1 MTHFARASLG
11 VLKRSMTSLVTEL
24 RYCTCFDAASPM
36 TLDSGQTLGPVT
48 IAYET
53 YGELSSSKDNAILLC
68 HALSG
73 DSHAAGVYDSQPDY
87 VGWWD
92 HYVGPGKTIDTNRF
106 FVVSSNVIAGCKGST
121 GPSSLNPTT
130 GNPYGMRFPVITVGD
145 MVRAQ
150 ATLLDCLGIDKL
162 YAVIGGSMGGMQ
174 ALEWGIMYP
183 NRVDKII
190 PIASTSKLS
199 PQAIAFDAVGRNAI
213 ISDQNWAD
221 GDYYANPK
229 WPEKGLAIARMIGH
243 ITYLSEASMMIKFGR
258 NLQEKTDYGYDFST
272 DFQVESYLKYQGE
285 KFVSRFDANAYLY
298 LTKALSYF
306 DLEKK
311 YGSLEKAFS
320 KTTCQFLV
328 LAITSDWLYPPKQ
341 SKEIVKALMKQG
353 KRVTYSVLDS
363 PYGHDA
369 FLLKNERLEQLLEAF
384 LA

>member
-1 MTHFARASLG
+1 LT
-11 VLKRSMTSLVTEL
+11 V
-24 RYCTCFDAASPM
+24 
-36 TLDSGQTLGPVT
+36 
-48 IAYET
+48 AYET
-53 YGELSSSKDNAILLC
+53 YGVLSPQKDNAILLC

-73 DSHAAGVYDSQPDY
+73 DSHAAGIYADQPEY
-87 VGWWD
+87 KGWWD

-106 FVVSSNVIAGCKGST
+106 FVVSSNVIGGCKGST
-121 GPSSLNPTT
+121 GPSSIDPKT
-130 GNPYGMRFPVITVGD
+130 GSPYGMRFPVITVGD

-150 ATLLDCLGIDKL
+150 AALLDHLEIDKL

-174 ALEWGIMYP
+174 ALEWAIMYP
-183 NRVDKII
+183 QRVDKII
-190 PIASTSKLS
+190 SIASTSKLS
-199 PQAIAFDAVGRNAI
+199 PQAISFDAVGRNAI
-213 ISDQNWAD
+213 ISDPNWAD
-221 GDYYANPK
+221 GDYYANPT
-229 WPEKGLAIARMIGH
+229 WPEKGLSIARMIGH

-311 YGSLEKAFS
+311 YGSLESAFAD
-320 KTTCQFLV
+320 TTCKFLV

-341 SKEIVKALMKQG
+341 SKDIVKALMKMG

>member
-1 MTHFARASLG
+1 MSHLITTR
-11 VLKRSMTSLVTEL
+11 
-24 RYCTCFDAASPM
+24 RYCSCFGGESSLRLA
-36 TLDSGQTLGPVT
+36 SGQTLGPVT

-53 YGELSSSKDNAILLC
+53 YGTLSNNKDNAILLC

-73 DSHAAGVYDSQPDY
+73 DSHAAGVYDDQPDY
-87 VGWWD
+87 HGWWD
-92 HYVGPGKTIDTNRF
+92 IYVGPGKTIDTNRF
-106 FVVSSNVIAGCKGST
+106 FVISSNVLGGCKGTT
-121 GPSSLNPTT
+121 GPSSIDMRT
-130 GNPYGMRFPVITVGD
+130 GAPYGLRFPVITIGD
-145 MVRAQ
+145 MVRVQ
-150 ATLLDCLGIDKL
+150 AALLDHLEIDCL

-174 ALEWGIMYP
+174 ALEWAIMYP
-183 NRVDKII
+183 HRVKRVI
-190 PIASTSKLS
+190 PIASTSRLS

-213 ISDQNWAD
+213 ISDPDWAE
-221 GDYYANPK
+221 GAYYANPK

-258 NLQEKTDYGYDFST
+258 NLQEKVDYGYDFST

-285 KFVSRFDANAYLY
+285 KFVSRFDANTYLY

-311 YGSLEKAFS
+311 YGSLETAFANSKAL
-320 KTTCQFLV
+320 FLV
-328 LAITSDWLYPPKQ
+328 LAITSDWLYPPSQ
-341 SKEIVKALMKQG
+341 SKEIVKSLMKIG
-353 KRVTYSVLDS
+353 KSVTYSVLDS

>member
-1 MTHFARASLG
+1 MTALITTLEYCSCFSL
-11 VLKRSMTSLVTEL
+11 
-24 RYCTCFDAASPM
+24 DAP
-36 TLDSGQTLGPVT
+36 LLLESGQTLGPLTV
-48 IAYET
+48 AYET
-53 YGELSSSKDNAILLC
+53 YGTLSPQKDNAILLC

-73 DSHAAGVYDSQPDY
+73 DSHAAGIYADQPEY
-87 VGWWD
+87 KGWWD

-106 FVVSSNVIAGCKGST
+106 FVISSNVIGGCKGST
-121 GPSSLNPTT
+121 GPSSIDPVTEK
-130 GNPYGMRFPVITVGD
+130 PYGMRFPVITVGD

-150 ATLLDCLGIDKL
+150 AALIDHFEIDKL

-183 NRVDKII
+183 HRVDKII

-199 PQAIAFDAVGRNAI
+199 PQAISFDAVGRNAI

-221 GDYYANPK
+221 GDYYPNPK
-229 WPEKGLAIARMIGH
+229 WPEKGLSIARMIGH

-311 YGSLEKAFS
+311 YGSLEAAFAD
-320 KTTCQFLV
+320 TTCKFLV

-341 SKEIVKALMKQG
+341 SKDIVKALMKMG